1 MDSILKQLQ
10 KTIRR
15 EVKELRQIS
24 APALIMLNLPT
35 DPTPEH
41 IERLYLKVQKGMK
54 AEKEYG
60 VPCQQFT
67 TAQTFRNARPLF
79 EALLNYRD
87 EPEVRDAYDAE
98 LDKVTLQAGKGVVMA
113 EDAKSW
119 PKMSRIVEAMEKAKS
134 RMVEEAKVSKEAVE
148 KAREIRKLKV
158 SALEAL
164 NTDMDATDAL
174 QKVSEYQAGLQ
185 ELLSGAGGLVHL
197 LRAPSLPE
205 PRKFSFKGGAQDNRT
220 KKERTIADV
229 GVSIS

>member
-1 MDSILKQLQ
+1 MSAVLKQLQ

-15 EVKELRQIS
+15 EVKELRQIA
-24 APALIMLNLPT
+24 APALILLSLPKE
-35 DPTPEH
+35 PTPQD
-41 IERLYLKVQKGMK
+41 IEGLYLKVQKGMK

-79 EALLNYRD
+79 EALLNYRN

-98 LDKVTLQAGKGVVMA
+98 LAKVALHAGKGAVMA
-113 EDAKSW
+113 EGAKSW

-134 RMVEEAKVSKEAVE
+134 RMVEETKVSKDAAE

-164 NTDMDATDAL
+164 NTEMDATDAL
-174 QKVSEYQAGLQ
+174 QKVSEYQANLQ

-197 LRAPSLPE
+197 LKAPSLPE
-205 PRKFSFKGGAQDNRT
+205 PRKYSFKGGAQDNR
-220 KKERTIADV
+220 KKGERTIADV